1 MQFDTEV
8 AMLRVHNYEKHFHGK
23 PLENTTSTSKVT
35 LNFYLHTRNSFTQ
48 SWKPLWPPPLKNKAG
63 KHRYRHP
70 R

>member
-35 LNFYLHTRNSFTQ
+35 LNFYLHTRNR
-48 SWKPLWPPPLKNKAG
+48 AG
-63 KHRYRHP
+63 SHYGHP
-70 R
+70 H